1 MSDAE
6 RSKEACP
13 VCGQHSLTIL
23 PFPTMDVMGVQPYA
37 ELIGL
42 GDPAQRPDSA
52 PAIGCLN
59 CGSDWPNLEEFR
71 RAQKERG
78 A

>member
-1 MSDAE
+1 MTDLE
-6 RSKEACP
+6 RSREACP
-13 VCGQHSLTIL
+13 VCGQHRLTLL
-23 PFPTMDVMGVQPYA
+23 PFPTVDVLGVQPYA

-42 GDPAQRPDSA
+42 GDPAQRPDTT

-59 CGSDWPNLEEFR
+59 CGSEWPNLEEFR
-71 RAQKERG
+71 RPNEAGG